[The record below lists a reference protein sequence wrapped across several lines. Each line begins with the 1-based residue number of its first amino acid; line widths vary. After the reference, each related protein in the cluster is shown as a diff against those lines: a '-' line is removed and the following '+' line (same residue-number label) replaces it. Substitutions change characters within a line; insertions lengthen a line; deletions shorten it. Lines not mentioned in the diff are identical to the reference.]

1 MTFIPPITA
10 SHIAADKPLITL
22 GGSIQLSQ
30 GMRSLPINTV
40 WRWREEFLGVISG
53 LFCEHQGEDAVE
65 NDDRMEQ
72 PRMTDNISSREM
84 SIHRDAKC
92 YMSSTLV
99 QILKESHKLCWMT

>member
-1 MTFIPPITA
+1 MTFIPPITT
-10 SHIAADKPLITL
+10 SHIAADKPLIA
-22 GGSIQLSQ
+22 GSIQLRQ

-65 NDDRMEQ
+65 NDDRME
-72 PRMTDNISSREM
+72 PRMTDNISSRKM
-84 SIHRDAKC
+84 SMHRDAKC
-92 YMSSTLV
+92 YMNYTLV